1 MLSVSSPEIT
11 QGAAPAPSAVLSR
24 SAPYG
29 IALLR
34 VALGVLLFAHGA
46 LKVFVFTLPG
56 TAAFFASAGFPAWS
70 AYLVAPAEVLGG
82 LALMLGFQTRLVALL
97 SLPILLGALSVHLG
111 NGWLFSAPKGGGNSR
126 LFWWAQCLRRR
137 CSAAVRCRS
146 MPVVSKLN
154 EFDRGPHGGSFTCGG
169 CVPASERSLA

>member
-111 NGWLFSAPKGGGNSR
+111 NGWLFSAPKGGWEFPAF
-126 LFWWAQCLRRR
+126 LVVAMLAQTLLG
-137 CSAAVRCRS
+137 SGAV
-146 MPVVSKLN
+146 
-154 EFDRGPHGGSFTCGG
+154 
-169 CVPASERSLA
+169 SLDACPQQAK

>member
-34 VALGVLLFAHGA
+34 VTLGVLLFAHGA

-111 NGWLFSAPKGGGNSR
+111 NGWLFSAPKGGWEFPAF
-126 LFWWAQCLRRR
+126 LVVAMLAQTL
-137 CSAAVRCRS
+137 
-146 MPVVSKLN
+146 L
-154 EFDRGPHGGSFTCGG
+154 GSG
-169 CVPASERSLA
+169 AMSLDAFRQQAK

>member
-11 QGAAPAPSAVLSR
+11 QGAAPAPSAVQSR

-111 NGWLFSAPKGGGNSR
+111 NGWLFSAPKGGWEFPAF
-126 LFWWAQCLRRR
+126 LVVAMLAQTLLG
-137 CSAAVRCRS
+137 SGAVSLDACRQQA
-146 MPVVSKLN
+146 K
-154 EFDRGPHGGSFTCGG
+154 
-169 CVPASERSLA
+169 

>member
-82 LALMLGFQTRLVALL
+82 LALMLIPMMAWWFDVGLWEATLMEAGLLVFFLVYTYAF
-97 SLPILLGALSVHLG
+97 
-111 NGWLFSAPKGGGNSR
+111 N
-126 LFWWAQCLRRR
+126 WA
-137 CSAAVRCRS
+137 
-146 MPVVSKLN
+146 
-154 EFDRGPHGGSFTCGG
+154 FDRIFGL
-169 CVPASERSLA
+169 PASAQPVRVAASGA

>member
-1 MLSVSSPEIT
+1 MLSVSSPEKT

-111 NGWLFSAPKGGGNSR
+111 NGWLFSAPKGGWEF
-126 LFWWAQCLRRR
+126 LAFLVVAMFAQTLLG
-137 CSAAVRCRS
+137 SGAVSLDACRQQA
-146 MPVVSKLN
+146 K
-154 EFDRGPHGGSFTCGG
+154 
-169 CVPASERSLA
+169 

>member
-70 AYLVAPAEVLGG
+70 AYRVAPAEVLGG

-111 NGWLFSAPKGGGNSR
+111 NGWLFSAPKGGWEFPAF
-126 LFWWAQCLRRR
+126 LVVAMLAQTLLG
-137 CSAAVRCRS
+137 SGAVSLDACRQQA
-146 MPVVSKLN
+146 K
-154 EFDRGPHGGSFTCGG
+154 
-169 CVPASERSLA
+169 

>member
-34 VALGVLLFAHGA
+34 VTLGVLLFAHGA

-56 TAAFFASAGFPAWS
+56 TAGFFESVGFPGFS

-111 NGWLFSAPKGGGNSR
+111 NGWLFSAPKGGWEFPAF
-126 LFWWAQCLRRR
+126 LVVAMLAQVLLG
-137 CSAAVRCRS
+137 SGAMSLDACRQRA
-146 MPVVSKLN
+146 K
-154 EFDRGPHGGSFTCGG
+154 
-169 CVPASERSLA
+169 

>member
-111 NGWLFSAPKGGGNSR
+111 NGWQFSAPKGGWEFPAF
-126 LFWWAQCLRRR
+126 LVVAMLAQTLLG
-137 CSAAVRCRS
+137 SGAVSLDACRQQA
-146 MPVVSKLN
+146 K
-154 EFDRGPHGGSFTCGG
+154 
-169 CVPASERSLA
+169 